1 MNRVTGDSYE
11 VPRYDPAY
19 AEKSTCVDPD
29 EYKIVKGQGSTNE
42 GVPRGIPTRF
52 KDPMEDINSAWT
64 PHSVPG
70 IKSQPWKYNY
80 MDGSCGIR
88 NLDKNYDRL
97 DPELP
102 DLELLDNNNCSNIR
116 DNALHTTVPDKL
128 IGVERVA
135 ESRRATW
142 DPEY

>member
-102 DLELLDNNNCSNIR
+102 DLESSQSSTSNMYMYMYMYSTKFR
-116 DNALHTTVPDKL
+116 EYPDTRQL
-128 IGVERVA
+128 FEH
-135 ESRRATW
+135 
-142 DPEY
+142 